1 MEKQRDRNI
10 HPKATPRED
19 PRPRT
24 TERNPPPPS
33 PLENPLKGISSSG
46 VVELG
51 EETLRV
57 LLEVQAELKRIAD
70 HFDPQ
75 PADIVGTP
83 YLANKL
89 GCTSTWIAQMVRSG
103 EIPKGCLVPGSG
115 KGRQWKFYRC
125 RIEEWLA
132 SKSGGSP

>member
-1 MEKQRDRNI
+1 MNPAIQEILNAVDKIVPFAGRLSGGGTGS
-10 HPKATPRED
+10 ATV
-19 PRPRT
+19 
-24 TERNPPPPS
+24 
-33 PLENPLKGISSSG
+33 

-51 EETLRV
+51 AETLRV

-75 PADIVGTP
+75 PADVVGTP

-103 EIPKGCLVPGSG
+103 EIPKGCLVLGSG
-115 KGRQWKFYRC
+115 NGRQWKFYRR

-132 SKSGGSP
+132 SRSQGAP